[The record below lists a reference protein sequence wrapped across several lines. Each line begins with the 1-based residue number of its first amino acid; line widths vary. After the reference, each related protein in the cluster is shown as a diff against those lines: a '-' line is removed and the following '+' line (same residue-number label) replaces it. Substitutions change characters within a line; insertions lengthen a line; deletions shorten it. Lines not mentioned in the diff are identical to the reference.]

1 MACDKR
7 SVLLTCPLLL
17 RAARREP
24 SDLTIATPAILRPSD
39 TDFDTESFHKLLQ
52 HYATTRS
59 PVPRRR
65 NQTRLGVG
73 GGVVPTSRE
82 FAFATIGTQPSSFCI
97 GLGAWK
103 EMLGMPRPI
112 LVVTSR
118 YPKEVE
124 DRIDRDYNA
133 RRDPNQ
139 FPFSQQKLLSASEGA
154 DALFITPADRLESRF
169 FQKVSSTVKVIATY
183 SVGFEHI
190 DLEAAARRKIQVAY
204 TPGVNSEATADIA
217 MLLLLGASRRAYEA
231 QELVRTGT
239 WKPLSPDMLLGWQVG
254 GKVLGIL
261 GMGRVGQ
268 AVARRARGFG
278 MKIHYCNA
286 SELPAEIAGDA
297 VCHRDP
303 SDLLRA
309 SQFLS
314 LHAPETPQTRHF
326 LNSKTISLLPPGAI
340 VVNTARGGLVVDDDL
355 IAALKSGWVAAAGL
369 DVFEGEPKLHPEYL
383 SLKNTFLLPHIGS
396 ATIET
401 RTAMGMLALDNVEAV
416 LNGRPAPT
424 LVPSVVGNGLRH

>member
-1 MACDKR
+1 MAKA
-7 SVLLTCPLLL
+7 V
-17 RAARREP
+17 
-24 SDLTIATPAILRPSD
+24 
-39 TDFDTESFHKLLQ
+39 
-52 HYATTRS
+52 
-59 PVPRRR
+59 
-65 NQTRLGVG
+65 
-73 GGVVPTSRE
+73 
-82 FAFATIGTQPSSFCI
+82 
-97 GLGAWK
+97 
-103 EMLGMPRPI
+103 
-112 LVVTSR
+112 LVVTTR
-118 YPKEVE
+118 YTKEVE
-124 DRIDRDYNA
+124 ERIDRDYNA
-133 RRDPNQ
+133 RRNPNQ
-139 FPFSQQKLLSASEGA
+139 FPFSQEKLLSAAEGA
-154 DALFITPADRLESRF
+154 DALFITPADRLDSGF
-169 FQKVSSTVKVIATY
+169 FQRVSPTVKIIATY

-190 DLEAAARRKIQVAY
+190 DLEAAARREIPVAY

-231 QELVRTGT
+231 QELVRTGA
-239 WKPLSPDMLLGWQVG
+239 WKQPLGTDMLLGWQVG

-278 MKIHYCNA
+278 MRIHYCDA

-297 VCHRDP
+297 VYHKDP
-303 SDLLRA
+303 LDLLRA

-355 IAALKSGWVAAAGL
+355 IAALKSGRVAAAGL
-369 DVFEGEPKLHPEYL
+369 DVFEGEPKLRPEYV

-401 RTAMGMLALDNVEAV
+401 RTAMGMLALDNVEAL

-424 LVPSVVGNGLRH
+424 LVPAHSR

>member
-1 MACDKR
+1 MTK
-7 SVLLTCPLLL
+7 
-17 RAARREP
+17 
-24 SDLTIATPAILRPSD
+24 
-39 TDFDTESFHKLLQ
+39 
-52 HYATTRS
+52 
-59 PVPRRR
+59 
-65 NQTRLGVG
+65 
-73 GGVVPTSRE
+73 
-82 FAFATIGTQPSSFCI
+82 
-97 GLGAWK
+97 
-103 EMLGMPRPI
+103 PI

-124 DRIDRDYNA
+124 DRINQDYNA
-133 RRDPNQ
+133 RRNPNQ
-139 FPFSQQKLLSASEGA
+139 FPFNQQDLLSATEGA
-154 DALFITPADRLESRF
+154 DALFITPADRLDSGF
-169 FQKVSSTVKVIATY
+169 FRNVSPSIKIIATY

-190 DLEAAARRKIQVAY
+190 DLEAAARRKIPIAY

-231 QELVRTGT
+231 QELVRTGA
-239 WKPLSPDMLLGWQVG
+239 WKQPLGSDMLLGWQVG

-278 MKIHYCNA
+278 MKIHYSNA
-286 SELPAEIAGDA
+286 SQLPAEIAGDA
-297 VCHRDP
+297 VYHKDP

-326 LNSKTISLLPPGAI
+326 LNSKAISLLPPGAI

-355 IAALKSGWVAAAGL
+355 IAALKSGRVAAAGL
-369 DVFEGEPKLHPEYL
+369 DVFEGEPKLHPEYV

-416 LNGRPAPT
+416 LNGEPAPT
-424 LVPSVVGNGLRH
+424 LVPGRSREIV

>member
-1 MACDKR
+1 LDMTK
-7 SVLLTCPLLL
+7 
-17 RAARREP
+17 
-24 SDLTIATPAILRPSD
+24 
-39 TDFDTESFHKLLQ
+39 
-52 HYATTRS
+52 
-59 PVPRRR
+59 
-65 NQTRLGVG
+65 
-73 GGVVPTSRE
+73 
-82 FAFATIGTQPSSFCI
+82 
-97 GLGAWK
+97 
-103 EMLGMPRPI
+103 PI

-124 DRIDRDYNA
+124 DRIERDFNA
-133 RRDPNQ
+133 RRNPNQ
-139 FPFSQQKLLSASEGA
+139 SLFSQEQLLSASEGA
-154 DALFITPADRLESRF
+154 DALFITPADRLNAEF
-169 FQKVSSTVKVIATY
+169 FQKVSATVKIVATF

-190 DLEAAARRKIQVAY
+190 DLEAAARRKIAIAY

-231 QELVRTGT
+231 QELVRTGS

-278 MKIHYCNA
+278 MKIHYSNG

-297 VCHRDP
+297 VYHKDP
-303 SDLLRA
+303 SDLLRV

-326 LNSKTISLLPPGAI
+326 LNAKTIGLLPPGAI
-340 VVNTARGGLVVDDDL
+340 LVNTARGGLVVDDDL
-355 IAALKSGWVAAAGL
+355 ISALKSGRVAAAGL
-369 DVFEGEPKLHPEYL
+369 DVFEGEPKINPQYV

-401 RTAMGMLALDNVEAV
+401 RTAMGMLALDNIDAV

-424 LVPSVVGNGLRH
+424 LIQS